1 MHCDWWCGIATLYSY
16 YTHRLYSALYTYF
29 TGYTL
34 PGDHRLLYSP
44 RLWSPGTIRL
54 ERALSTIHLCSIQF
68 RGSGCYTF
76 YLMHLCSFIQ
86 ADNSKRQ
93 WSSCWPC
100 AISCA
105 QVYTFQGAA
114 DAAWNLCRTM
124 IKAMHNAPCSV
135 NKHFG
140 NVCRT
145 MIKAMGQLLSS
156 SYAYCLIHLP
166 CDRPFLI
173 SKRKYL
179 LSGR

>member
-16 YTHRLYSALYTYF
+16 YTHRLYSALYTHF

-34 PGDHRLLYSP
+34 PGDDRRLYSP
-44 RLWSPGTIRL
+44 RLWSPGTIHL

-86 ADNSKRQ
+86 ADNSKRL

-114 DAAWNLCRTM
+114 DAAWNL
-124 IKAMHNAPCSV
+124 
-135 NKHFG
+135 
-140 NVCRT
+140 CRT

-179 LSGR
+179 LSGRKKYRMNTKQIVYFRLV